1 MATGKGKAAARERG
15 RAWGPVR
22 RCTPGGATNPSAGRA
37 TCCARRDPGGHP
49 RQRPVPRPSAGAAT
63 LLAAARLL
71 SPLRRAASPQ
81 PLPGFLFAWRGSP
94 SPGGTEA
101 SPRPLP
107 TAVVVKTQP
116 QGPVQPGAAAGCD
129 SRSSSRPRGASVC
142 SFQARWTP
150 KAACPPPGAQRAAV
164 APSCGR
170 SWRSAHALARR
181 LFGGSDGP
189 LHAQPSS

>member
-1 MATGKGKAAARERG
+1 MLCRAGPWGPPTSAAGSQTQCGRSHAARCCS
-15 RAWGPVR
+15 APLSS
-22 RCTPGGATNPSAGRA
+22 PGW
-37 TCCARRDPGGHP
+37 
-49 RQRPVPRPSAGAAT
+49 
-63 LLAAARLL
+63 
-71 SPLRRAASPQ
+71 RAASPQ

-150 KAACPPPGAQRAAV
+150 KAACPPPRGRSVQLWPHHVVGAGGLLMRWPGGCLRAAM
-164 APSCGR
+164 ALCMPSRPPERAGFGVPG
-170 SWRSAHALARR
+170 LAVPPAADPRR
-181 LFGGSDGP
+181 LRLF
-189 LHAQPSS
+189 